1 MDNSFTPWN
10 AEDDATLIGLY
21 ENKLTHAQI
30 AEMLGRSI
38 DAVDA
43 RRRKLGLKRGVI
55 IRKAQTPDDFEEMAK
70 TMNMTQLAKHYGRV
84 RSVIARWVE
93 ELELT
98 EIIVDRRGTVKAIPH
113 NFQKMA
119 PTMTRAEL
127 MRLYNTDRL
136 TIIGW
141 LREAGISCQS
151 ITERRAQNAKSDP
164 VKIEE
169 DGTVARREFNGR
181 TKLVAAEAAQFLRR
195 FHSSVHRADIKMY
208 EHSSHT
214 WGDVKNVPHRGINQY
229 YVAGKG
235 IMWLDDL
242 IDYAT
247 SKGFKI
253 KELT

>member
-1 MDNSFTPWN
+1 MDNSFTAWS

-30 AEMLGRSI
+30 ADVLGRSI

-70 TMNMTQLAKHYGRV
+70 TMNITQLTNHYGRV
-84 RSVIARWVE
+84 RSVISRWVE

-98 EIIVDRRGTVKAIPH
+98 DIVVSSSGRPKAIPH
-113 NFQKMA
+113 NFSKMA

-136 TIIGW
+136 TIMRW
-141 LREAGISCQS
+141 LKEMGITCQS
-151 ITERRAQNAKSDP
+151 IVDRRVQNAKSVP
-164 VKIEE
+164 TKIEE
-169 DGTVARREFNGR
+169 DGPVARREFSSR
-181 TKLVAAEAAQFLRR
+181 TKMVAAEAAQFLRR
-195 FHSSVHRADIKMY
+195 VHASVHRADIRMY
-208 EHSSHT
+208 EQSSHT
-214 WGDVKNVPHRGINQY
+214 WGDVKNIPHRGINQY

-235 IMWLDDL
+235 VIWIDDL
-242 IDYAT
+242 IAYAET
-247 SKGFKI
+247 KGFKM
-253 KELT
+253 KELI